1 MNIQHKDSYMSKQ
14 INHKNT
20 EILTGHNSQL
30 ATMNLPK
37 KEGFWHLDRF
47 VTILTFAFSLG
58 SLILVP
64 YTGLF
69 TFAISLFVI
78 PFLFGQINP
87 ITAAK
92 TKDGKKNIVFNSRG
106 IDITERGEF
115 AMKYCKI
122 IAILIFASFQIIP
135 SFIFDLAWEYKIF
148 SEILKFFLAYSIL
161 YGFFFFAGLPILI
174 VTKIKPKGFE
184 YHANPSPFSSS
195 SSSDHFA
202 SSNNLYTDSRHS
214 WCSGNVYNRRND

>member
-47 VTILTFAFSLG
+47 VTILTFVFSLG

-92 TKDGKKNIVFNSRG
+92 TKAGKDIVFNSRG
-106 IDITERGEF
+106 IDITPMDGDAKYWVFMIISVAASF
-115 AMKYCKI
+115 AITPTYILGSVNKV
-122 IAILIFASFQIIP
+122 IAI
-135 SFIFDLAWEYKIF
+135 
-148 SEILKFFLAYSIL
+148 
-161 YGFFFFAGLPILI
+161 
-174 VTKIKPKGFE
+174 
-184 YHANPSPFSSS
+184 
-195 SSSDHFA
+195 
-202 SSNNLYTDSRHS
+202 
-214 WCSGNVYNRRND
+214 